1 MKKKIVLLLVMFI
14 AMVLLSSCTF
24 GNRQVGIDFQQS
36 FDEAYIY
43 SLDGSLVVH
52 GRIKNYR
59 DFSGSDVVQ
68 ITIGTKT
75 YLTHYMNVI
84 MIRDEDR
91 H

>member
-1 MKKKIVLLLVMFI
+1 MKKKIALLFVILAAV
-14 AMVLLSSCTF
+14 VLLSSCTL
-24 GNRQVGIDFQQS
+24 GNRQVGIDLQQS

-43 SLDGSLVVH
+43 GLDGSLVVH

-59 DFSGSDVVQ
+59 DFSESDVVQ

-84 MIRDEDR
+84 MIRDESK